1 MATAS
6 HNTRL
11 TVVFGCLAA
20 SFLYLLLRLGYL
32 QVLRFSDLRHRAVL
46 QHQLTI
52 ELPPAR
58 GAIYDR
64 RLTVLA
70 HSLQTDSVYAV
81 ARHIDDADKPG
92 VARRLAQA
100 LGLPASSVLARLK
113 RDKGFVWIARRI
125 SPEQA
130 ARVKAL
136 RLPSIEL
143 VQESKRFYPGGSLA
157 GHVIGVAGLD
167 NRGLEGLELVCD
179 ALLRGQEG
187 YRASVRDGKGRLL
200 PGHWERMVAPVNGND
215 VVLTIDAVIQHIAE
229 RELERAFRSSHAIG
243 GTIIVM
249 EPRTGD
255 ILALANRPTYD
266 LNAPGN
272 VEASRRRNRALTD
285 MLEPGSV
292 FKVITASAL
301 LAERLVGV
309 NERFY
314 CENGEFRI
322 PGGPPLHDHR
332 PHGWLTFREVIA
344 LSSNIGTAKAAWRL
358 KPQQLYEYIRR
369 FGFGAATGIELP
381 GEAAGIVHPPSQWSK
396 RSISMIPIGQEVAV
410 TPIQMAAAFSM
421 LANGGQAVRPHL
433 IKEVRD
439 PRGAVIRTA
448 VGATGA
454 PAAPPTQVIPAEVSQ
469 TLRSIMASVV
479 EEGTGKKATVP
490 GYRSGGKTGT
500 AQKLDPDGRYSHSK
514 FIASFTGFAPVD
526 RPALVIVVMLDEPHP
541 VYYGGE
547 VAAPV
552 FAKVAG
558 EALRYLDVPPD
569 RLEAPKTALTRPL
582 TLPAGGGAGAPR

>member
-11 TVVFGCLAA
+11 TVVFSCLAV
-20 SFLYLLLRLGYL
+20 SFLYLLLRLAYL
-32 QVLRFSDLRHRAVL
+32 QVLRSSDLHHRATL
-46 QHQLTI
+46 QHQLTV

-58 GAIYDR
+58 GTIYDR
-64 RLTVLA
+64 RMTVLA

-81 ARHIDDADKPG
+81 ASHIESRDKPV

-100 LGLPASSVLARLK
+100 LDLPAALVLARLQ

-130 ARVKAL
+130 ARVRAL
-136 RLPSIEL
+136 RLPNIEF
-143 VQESKRFYPGGSLA
+143 VKESKRFYPGGSLA
-157 GHVIGVAGLD
+157 SHVIGVAGID
-167 NRGLEGLELVCD
+167 NHGLEGMELVCD

-187 YRASVRDGKGRLL
+187 YRASLRDGKGRFL
-200 PGHWERMVAPVNGND
+200 PGQWERMVEPVNGHD
-215 VVLTIDAVIQHIAE
+215 VVLTIDAMIQHIAE
-229 RELERAFRSSHAIG
+229 RELDRAFRSSHAIG

-249 EPRTGD
+249 DPHTGD

-266 LNAPGN
+266 LNAPSRVDAG
-272 VEASRRRNRALTD
+272 RRRNRAITD

-301 LAERLVGV
+301 LTERLVGL

-369 FGFGAATGIELP
+369 FGFGATTGIELP
-381 GEAAGIVHPPSQWSK
+381 GETAGMVHPPSRWSK
-396 RSISMIPIGQEVAV
+396 RSISMIPIGQEVGV
-410 TPIQMAAAFSM
+410 TPIQLAAAFSV
-421 LANGGQAVRPHL
+421 LANGGHAVRPHL

-439 PRGAVIRTA
+439 ASSAVL
-448 VGATGA
+448 
-454 PAAPPTQVIPAEVSQ
+454 PANPTTAPPAQPVIPTEISQ
-469 TLRSIMASVV
+469 TLRSRISREIVGVSTIDSYAAARPGLSLK
-479 EEGTGKKATVP
+479 GTSRKEITPFK
-490 GYRSGGKTGT
+490 
-500 AQKLDPDGRYSHSK
+500 
-514 FIASFTGFAPVD
+514 
-526 RPALVIVVMLDEPHP
+526 
-541 VYYGGE
+541 
-547 VAAPV
+547 
-552 FAKVAG
+552 
-558 EALRYLDVPPD
+558 
-569 RLEAPKTALTRPL
+569 RLESWMATCSC
-582 TLPAGGGAGAPR
+582 